1 MRFCCE
7 LVILL
12 ITCVATLPKASFAE
26 LNRPYSRCLGT
37 ANSHRL
43 RSELFTNQV
52 ANSVKKPSLMRKFFD
67 YITGGLLSSTTS
79 NPSFLKRRQSRPKG
93 SVPSFISFNHEI
105 HSSSKPK
112 LKSSKKIKPD
122 AKQVQLELM
131 LTLQNQNAVTFHNTG
146 LPISY
151 LVSPSRL
158 VNFELKK
165 N

>member
-67 YITGGLLSSTTS
+67 YITGGYYRLQQATRAFLNGANRVQKDRSHPLYPSTTRYT
-79 NPSFLKRRQSRPKG
+79 LRLSR
-93 SVPSFISFNHEI
+93 S
-105 HSSSKPK
+105 
-112 LKSSKKIKPD
+112 
-122 AKQVQLELM
+122 
-131 LTLQNQNAVTFHNTG
+131 
-146 LPISY
+146 
-151 LVSPSRL
+151 
-158 VNFELKK
+158 
-165 N
+165 